1 MKALLPVALLTL
13 VSAAACS
20 RGDHAAKGG
29 ARKLPG
35 DAVWFRDGVA
45 PSETGA
51 EDAVLGAGLSAA
63 FLPARRLTLSEGRWE
78 RRPLP
83 PPPAPFSRLPVALV
97 ITGDDSFE
105 SALANAGDSGAQAV
119 ADAVWLA
126 IKEAMAEK
134 ALFGRVTGIHL
145 DLPVSEA
152 VSETAAKVAKSV
164 RKQLPSDLFLIQ
176 SLLGRGT
183 VSDEARE
190 KLARVPVDGW
200 VAPVFGGGSVS
211 DTLAVDSLGSPWWA
225 VYSPGARGTWKAA
238 NGFPRGTVS
247 EKYLALLTDNPEVDF
262 AHDLSWKDEAASAFL
277 LRPRKRVAAGGLSFG
292 AGDSVSFYQPA
303 LSELFY
309 RLGADL
315 AGRRSLRGRIVAL
328 DVASEGERI
337 FTLAALTDV
346 MLGHALFPSL
356 TVTVAVPGRNTI
368 SIGAEN
374 AATHASAVSRTSNW
388 VELDI
393 PSGGIRDVQT
403 GGFDRYEVYDAEG
416 RAVTVGR
423 AVRVRFFETLLGPH
437 EKIESATISVRR
449 PAPAHCCRWRSRVIS
464 SAGKE
469 FSTDWVD
476 PVAEKAE
483 ETKTRTKAR
492 VSAGER
498 VR

>member
-1 MKALLPVALLTL
+1 VL
-13 VSAAACS
+13 V
-20 RGDHAAKGG
+20 
-29 ARKLPG
+29 
-35 DAVWFRDGVA
+35 V
-45 PSETGA
+45 
-51 EDAVLGAGLSAA
+51 
-63 FLPARRLTLSEGRWE
+63 
-78 RRPLP
+78 
-83 PPPAPFSRLPVALV
+83 
-97 ITGDDSFE
+97 TGDDSFE
-105 SALANAGDSGAQAV
+105 FALANAGDSGAQAV

-152 VSETAAKVAKSV
+152 VSETAAKVAKTV
-164 RKQLPSDLFLIQ
+164 RKQLPADLFLIQ
-176 SLLGRGT
+176 SLRRRSA
-183 VSDEARE
+183 VSEEARE

-200 VAPVFGGGSVS
+200 VAAVFGGGNVS

-225 VYSPGARGTWKAA
+225 VYSPGALGTWKAA
-238 NGFPRGTVS
+238 NGSPRGTIS
-247 EKYLALLTDNPEVDF
+247 EKYLALLTDDPEVDF

-277 LRPRKRVAAGGLSFG
+277 LRPRTRVAAGGITFE

-337 FTLAALTDV
+337 FTLDALTDV
-346 MLGHALFPSL
+346 LLGHALFPAP
-356 TVTVAVPGRNTI
+356 TVTAAAAGRNTI
-368 SIGAEN
+368 SVTAEN

-388 VELDI
+388 VEVAI

-416 RAVTVGR
+416 RPVTVGR
-423 AVRVRFFETLLGPH
+423 AVRVRFFETLLGPR
-437 EKIESATISVRR
+437 EKIEAASVFVRR
-449 PAPAHCCRWRSRVIS
+449 PAPADCCRWRSRVIS
-464 SAGKE
+464 SDGKE

-476 PVAEKAE
+476 PAAQKAEKTKTKA
-483 ETKTRTKAR
+483 KTRTKKPN
-492 VSAGER
+492 
-498 VR
+498 